1 MTRRCDPRTV
11 IVAACVAGA
20 LVGCGAPTEGTR
32 AIASEDVPYGLLS
45 PSPKPT
51 PTTAE
56 VSPGSDDVSATV
68 YFVGLDDLLVP
79 VPIAFRSH
87 RMNDLVTEVLNSL
100 QAGPSEADRAV
111 GLGTA
116 LGTDI
121 ELRLATVVGTTVYV
135 DLVLSTRQPAAD
147 QIPLAVGQIVLSVTS
162 LSGVTH
168 VGLLV
173 DGEEVDVPL
182 PGGQRTVGSVTAAD
196 YGALVETAPRP
207 T

>member
-1 MTRRCDPRTV
+1 M
-11 IVAACVAGA
+11 CVAGA
-20 LVGCGAPTEGTR
+20 LAGCGAPTDGTR

-45 PSPKPT
+45 PSPMAT
-51 PTTAE
+51 PATVEA
-56 VSPGSDDVSATV
+56 SPGSDDVPATV
-68 YFVGLDDLLVP
+68 FFVGPDDLLVP
-79 VPIAFRSH
+79 VPIAFRADRTH
-87 RMNDLVTEVLNSL
+87 DLVAEVLRVL
-100 QAGPSEADRAV
+100 QAGPTEADRAD

-121 ELRLATVVGTTVYV
+121 ELRLATMVGTTVYA
-135 DLVLSTRQPAAD
+135 DLVLSTREPAAD

-162 LSGVTH
+162 LSGVTR

-182 PGGQRTVGSVTAAD
+182 PGGQRTGGPVTAAD
-196 YGALVETAPRP
+196 YEALVETAPRP